1 MNTYVCINMNSMHVY
16 MSICIL
22 HICMYILICMF
33 VLMWN
38 DVYMFTWVYVSMWMH
53 MCMHVW
59 NVCCVCINM
68 YVYVSEYVHLH
79 SDCHMSTSLYPAPP
93 GPRPRSH
100 PQHFRQWSLS
110 CPFPRDRD
118 LRGLCHPLMDT
129 PASAGSI
136 WLVELGL
143 AAPPTEEPTAGP
155 LTPHTPTHSPSHWSL
170 LCSTQPPPATF
181 QTLYI

>member
-1 MNTYVCINMNSMHVY
+1 
-16 MSICIL
+16 MSICIRAYMYVYMN
-22 HICMYILICMF
+22 MYICI
-33 VLMWN
+33 N
-38 DVYMFTWVYVSMWMH
+38 DVWMFTWVYVSIWMH

-68 YVYVSEYVHLH
+68 YVYMGECVHLH

-93 GPRPRSH
+93 GPRPHSH

-118 LRGLCHPLMDT
+118 LRGLRHPLMDT
-129 PASAGSI
+129 PASAGNI
-136 WLVELGL
+136 WLFELGL

-155 LTPHTPTHSPSHWSL
+155 LTPHTLSLPLVSALLHAASTRHSPNPLHLNFHSYIDLYTW
-170 LCSTQPPPATF
+170 LC
-181 QTLYI
+181 